1 MEILK
6 LSTQEII
13 SFKQLRETYYNV
25 AFPADLTGA
34 DLTEYDAAVVLTD
47 PTPNYDPATETLEL
61 SEPTLIDGQ
70 WKRTWTVEAKTIDS
84 VTMRQ
89 CRLELLARGLLD
101 AVETAMATLPQEAQ
115 IEWEY
120 ATQVNRNFGFVA
132 QMATL
137 LEFSEADTDAFFLEA
152 SQR

>member
-1 MEILK
+1 MNKKIVNIQTGEVQVVPLTPEEIAEREALANQPPPV
-6 LSTQEII
+6 LS
-13 SFKQLRETYYNV
+13 
-25 AFPADLTGA
+25 
-34 DLTEYDAAVVLTD
+34 
-47 PTPNYDPATETLEL
+47 
-61 SEPTLIDGQ
+61 
-70 WKRTWTVEAKTIDS
+70 S

-120 ATQVNRNFGFVA
+120 ATQVNRNSGFVA